1 MGQFIINELFYKL
14 VNPLSIQWRCIM
26 LSHSFEDL
34 AQTFRV
40 LIEAQFKL
48 GQLITID
55 RPEAVGNIETSVNA
69 MLNAFSNLYDLMQQQ
84 LDSPVDWYA
93 TPELCVVL
101 AIRNAR
107 HHNNANRIRTIY
119 NYHVQNSSSP
129 SDTSKYFYVNFP
141 ANPNEEG
148 GGFFDVG
155 ISWGDFSLLLEM
167 PRSQSRLRSS
177 ARELI
182 RNYLNA
188 DQFEAD
194 AAAVGLS
201 NEDIF
206 INFVPLATNAGIAL
220 SPYIRDHIQAASTE
234 ATAFLSHF
242 ENVAPAITRNH
253 DSEEIEFML
262 PA

>member
-129 SDTSKYFYVNFP
+129 SGTSKYFYVNFP

-253 DSEEIEFML
+253 DSEEIEFMF

>member
-1 MGQFIINELFYKL
+1 
-14 VNPLSIQWRCIM
+14 
-26 LSHSFEDL
+26 
-34 AQTFRV
+34 
-40 LIEAQFKL
+40 
-48 GQLITID
+48 
-55 RPEAVGNIETSVNA
+55 
-69 MLNAFSNLYDLMQQQ
+69 MLNAFSNLYDLMQQK

-119 NYHVQNSSSP
+119 NYHVQNSCSP
-129 SDTSKYFYVNFP
+129 SNTSKYFYVNFP
-141 ANPNEEG
+141 ASSSAEG

-155 ISWGDFSLLLEM
+155 ISWGDLSLLLDM
-167 PRSQSRLRSS
+167 PKSQSRLRNG

-194 AAAVGLS
+194 AAGADLT

-206 INFVPLATNAGIAL
+206 INFMPLATNAGIAL
-220 SPYIRDHIQAASTE
+220 SPYIRDHIQAASIE
-234 ATAFLSHF
+234 ATEFLYHF
-242 ENVAPAITRNH
+242 KNEAPAITQSH
-253 DSEEIEFML
+253 DSDEIKFKL

>member
-1 MGQFIINELFYKL
+1 
-14 VNPLSIQWRCIM
+14 M

-34 AQTFRV
+34 AQTFRI

-55 RPEAVGNIETSVNA
+55 RPEAVGNIETSLNA
-69 MLNAFSNLYDLMQQQ
+69 MLNAFSNLYDLMQQK
-84 LDSPVDWYA
+84 LNSPIDWYA

-119 NYHVQNSSSP
+119 NYHVQSSSSP
-129 SDTSKYFYVNFP
+129 TDTSQYFYVNFP

-155 ISWGDFSLLLEM
+155 ISWGDLSLLLDM
-167 PRSQSRLRSS
+167 PRRQSRLRSG

-182 RNYLNA
+182 RDYLNA

-194 AAAVGLS
+194 AAAAGLT
-201 NEDIF
+201 NQDIF

-220 SPYIRDHIQAASTE
+220 SPFIRDHIQAASIE
-234 ATAFLSHF
+234 ASAFLSHF
-242 ENVAPAITRNH
+242 EHVAPAITQSH
-253 DSEEIEFML
+253 DSEKIEFML
-262 PA
+262 PG

>member
-1 MGQFIINELFYKL
+1 
-14 VNPLSIQWRCIM
+14 M

-69 MLNAFSNLYDLMQQQ
+69 MLNAFSNLYDLMQQE

-129 SDTSKYFYVNFP
+129 TDTSKYFYVNFP

-155 ISWGDFSLLLEM
+155 IYLGGFITTVLDM

-194 AAAVGLS
+194 AAAADLT
-201 NEDIF
+201 NEDIL

-220 SPYIRDHIQAASTE
+220 SPYIREHIQAASTE

-242 ENVAPAITRNH
+242 ENVAPAITQSH
-253 DSEEIEFML
+253 DSEEIDFML
-262 PA
+262 PS